1 MDRCRRL
8 LTEDKQVRRTL
19 ELLGERWTL
28 LIVAEALS
36 GHTHFDEFEKSLGV
50 APSTL
55 AVRLRLLVEIGLLE
69 RRGERCNRLT
79 YHLTEAGLALGPC
92 FDLLTQWARG
102 RLELPDALA
111 VQPNGRPAQDVDAIG
126 DMDAA
131 I

>member
-1 MDRCRRL
+1 MDPCKQL

-36 GHTHFDEFEKSLGV
+36 GHTHFDEFEKSLGI

-55 AVRLRLLVEIGLLE
+55 AVRLRLLVESGVLE

-79 YHLTEAGLALGPC
+79 YHLTEAGLALRPC
-92 FDLLTQWARG
+92 FDVLSNWARE
-102 RLELPDALA
+102 RDLPAT
-111 VQPNGRPAQDVDAIG
+111 VTEQPNGRPNEDIVARG

-131 I
+131 V